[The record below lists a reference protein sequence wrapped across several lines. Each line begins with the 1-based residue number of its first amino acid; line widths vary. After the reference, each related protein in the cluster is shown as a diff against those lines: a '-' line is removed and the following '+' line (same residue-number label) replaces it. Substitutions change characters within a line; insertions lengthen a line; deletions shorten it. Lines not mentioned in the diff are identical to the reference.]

1 MALVR
6 HSLMVV
12 GPSGVGKSKIVE
24 VRHAYP

>member
-6 HSLMVV
+6 HSLMIV

-24 VRHAYP
+24 VLHAYP